1 MTRRRMTALAGCL
14 AVAALILAAPM
25 ADAAPKNGLTF
36 DVTCPGLGSFQ
47 VATPPGNG
55 PFTPAFGADRVFI
68 TYRVTGTVTVD
79 GQVVEQFDDIKPAT
93 VPSSALAC
101 AFTTTFEDQGST
113 VMIAGTALVTPRPR

>member
-14 AVAALILAAPM
+14 AVAALVLAAPA
-25 ADAAPKNGLTF
+25 ADAVPTKGLTF

-55 PFTPAFGADRVFI
+55 SFTPAFGADRVFVP
-68 TYRVTGTVTVD
+68 YRVTGMATVD
-79 GQVVEQFDDIKPAT
+79 GQVVDQFDDIKPAP
-93 VPSSALAC
+93 VPSSAIPC

-113 VMIAGTALVTPRPR
+113 VTIAGTALVAPRPS